1 MTNKDSRLNLSMED
15 LIILLVTSVYQTIA
29 IKHQKQKNLTTNRII
44 CQQSTKVQIKGE
56 KILVPIIEEATLL
69 ATILMAI
76 KTQISKP
83 WRH

>member
-15 LIILLVTSVYQTIA
+15 LITLLVTSVYQTIA

>member
-44 CQQSTKVQIKGE
+44 CQQSTKVQLKRD
-56 KILVPIIEEATLL
+56 KILVPIIGEATLL

-76 KTQISKP
+76 KTQISKQ

>member
-15 LIILLVTSVYQTIA
+15 LIILLVTSAYQTIA